1 MIRVALYSISK
12 VPVECYFS
20 FFSESTEVLVTRR
33 MAISFLFILCFCLD
47 LAEFGVLRGF
57 LLLYCICV
65 LAFLHIPFFLAFSSD
80 QLRQCPS
87 CQAFSLA
94 RRPLIYRFLFEL
106 HYGYTRLN
114 DQEYN
119 LDDFLSS
126 ESSPLT
132 RVH

>member
-1 MIRVALYSISK
+1 MAYVIRFYLFYVFAWSLPNS
-12 VPVECYFS
+12 ECF
-20 FFSESTEVLVTRR
+20 VV
-33 MAISFLFILCFCLD
+33 SFLFPSFNIE
-47 LAEFGVLRGF
+47 AWNH
-57 LLLYCICV
+57 CICV

-80 QLRQCPS
+80 QLRQCPL